1 MEPQTTPPSDAIEA
15 DDGATSSDL
24 PPSEPPPRRVSSRH
38 GLIAAIVVI
47 ALVGTAV
54 IGLGVTRPWEG
65 GSACPPAA
73 AHSDW
78 SVARRWDE
86 ALLDA
91 IRRAL
96 PNPPVHARNLFHTS
110 VAM

>member
-1 MEPQTTPPSDAIEA
+1 MP
-15 DDGATSSDL
+15 TSRSKRTVAGVAAL
-24 PPSEPPPRRVSSRH
+24 L
-38 GLIAAIVVI
+38 GIAVLAGV
-47 ALVGTAV
+47 LLAV
-54 IGLGVTRPWEG
+54 ARPW
-65 GSACPPAA
+65 SRAPACQPAVD
-73 AHSDW
+73 HPEW

-110 VAM
+110 AEIGRAS